1 MLMRIAAPA
10 TALDLADAKLQVRIA
25 DEEHE
30 YDDDLNSLIRDV
42 QSIAE
47 SELCCGITDTRYR
60 EVLSGFPG
68 GAWALRRGRV
78 KTVEAV
84 TYFDRGGQ
92 QQTLTGYRLAES
104 GGVAVLTPDTGRF
117 PETASRLDAVTIDY
131 VSGFGGSEDV
141 PDGVKRW
148 MKLQIGNWFANREAA
163 GERVL
168 VVNPF
173 VDALIAEYRIR
184 MYL

>member
-10 TALDLADAKLQVRIA
+10 TALDLADAKMQVRIA
-25 DEEHE
+25 DDEHE

-42 QSIAE
+42 QAMAE

-60 EVLSGFPG
+60 EVLSGFPDG
-68 GAWALRRGRV
+68 SWTLRRGRV
-78 KTVEAV
+78 KAVEAIM
-84 TYFDRGGQ
+84 YFDRGGV
-92 QQTLTGYRLAES
+92 QQTLAGYRLAEN
-104 GGVAVLTPDTGRF
+104 GGVAVLTPGTGRF
-117 PETASRLDAVTIDY
+117 PETAARLDAVTIDY
-131 VSGFGGSEDV
+131 VSGFGGSGDV
-141 PDGVKRW
+141 PDGIKRW

-168 VVNPF
+168 AINPF